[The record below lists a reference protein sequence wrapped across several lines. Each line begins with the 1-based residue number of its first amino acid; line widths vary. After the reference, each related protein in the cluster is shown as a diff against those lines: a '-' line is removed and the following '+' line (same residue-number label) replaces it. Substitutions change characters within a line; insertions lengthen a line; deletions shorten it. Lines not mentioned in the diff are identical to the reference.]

1 MGFGWFDEKRPLLP
15 EADIG
20 CDGKGVAMAAPMP
33 LRIASVSGQISSA
46 DCRLVWPLGHS
57 ISGAYCLKIVATRG

>member
-20 CDGKGVAMAAPMP
+20 CDGEGVAMAAPMP
-33 LRIASVSGQISSA
+33 LRIASVSGQIWRV
-46 DCRLVWPLGHS
+46 DCRLVWPLGLS
-57 ISGAYCLKIVATRG
+57 NFRVCCLKIVATRG